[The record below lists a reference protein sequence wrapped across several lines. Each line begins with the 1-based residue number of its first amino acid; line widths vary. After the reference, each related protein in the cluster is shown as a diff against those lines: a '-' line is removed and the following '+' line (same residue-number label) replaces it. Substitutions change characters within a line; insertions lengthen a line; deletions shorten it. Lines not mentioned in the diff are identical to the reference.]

1 MKEVGTAQAEPNPQ
15 VCTSLLVMSQEARY
29 ANDFFLTQVAM
40 RPLLLSCRDG
50 GVG

>member
-15 VCTSLLVMSQEARY
+15 VCISLVMSQEARY
-29 ANDFFLTQVAM
+29 ANNFFLTQVAM